1 MALQEVM
8 EKTTS
13 SEFIEWMAYLD
24 LEMHQT
30 KKEDYYLAQV
40 AAEVRRSFVKSPQS
54 VHVKDFILS
63 FTQTKKSVP
72 VGEQSPEVEDSLQR
86 SKDFWHSVL
95 GIKKKE

>member
-1 MALQEVM
+1 M

-63 FTQTKKSVP
+63 FTRAERSSL
-72 VGEQSPEVEDSLQR
+72 GGGSPAMEDPIQR
-86 SKDFWHSVL
+86 SKNYWSAVL
-95 GIKKKE
+95 GLEKKE

>member
-63 FTQTKKSVP
+63 FTRAERSSL
-72 VGEQSPEVEDSLQR
+72 GGGSPAMEDPTQR
-86 SKDFWHSVL
+86 SKNYWSAVL
-95 GIKKKE
+95 GLEKKE

>member
-63 FTQTKKSVP
+63 FTRAERSSPGGDSP
-72 VGEQSPEVEDSLQR
+72 VIEDPTQR
-86 SKDFWHSVL
+86 SKNYWNAVL
-95 GIKKKE
+95 GLEKKE